1 VCLRILLFIGSILLQ
16 VSMILL
22 ASVQGGSWRR
32 SWHWQAASVLSGSF
46 IALSFLRGHV
56 SPSAGGLWRGLLM
69 GHVLLAIAGVVL
81 FWNLRR
87 ILQQQEV
94 QH

>member
-1 VCLRILLFIGSILLQ
+1 
-16 VSMILL
+16 
-22 ASVQGGSWRR
+22 
-32 SWHWQAASVLSGSF
+32 
-46 IALSFLRGHV
+46 
-56 SPSAGGLWRGLLM
+56 LM